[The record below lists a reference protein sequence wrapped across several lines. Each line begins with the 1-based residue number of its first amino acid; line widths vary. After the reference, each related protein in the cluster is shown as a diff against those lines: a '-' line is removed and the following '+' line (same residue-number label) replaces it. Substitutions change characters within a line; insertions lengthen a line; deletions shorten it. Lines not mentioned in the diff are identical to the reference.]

1 VAVLGVG
8 QTGPVRTP
16 ARQLLAFVAAAT
28 LALGVACSDDGENVD
43 AQDGEESSQE
53 SEPAPVKTTCEETS
67 SEADA
72 VVQRGKPSVVVPDPV
87 PSELQ
92 VEDLV
97 EGTGAEVIPDGTV
110 EVHYVMMSTE
120 GVEVDSSWP
129 LGSPYS
135 VPLQQIG
142 GEFAEAME
150 GMKEGGRRQLVISAE
165 ELFGGRYPDGVEAED
180 MIVMVVDLVSVSEEE
195 APSEA
200 EPEADAKA
208 LDAAEERGEPEMTV
222 PEDLPSELT
231 VTDDV
236 EGTGDIVCAGDTVLA
251 HYVGVDASSGEVF
264 DNSWERGEPAT
275 FALDQVID
283 GWSEGLVGM
292 RVGGRRTLVIP
303 AALAYGVDDT
313 DTAGTPT
320 GDLVFTVDMV
330 GVG

>member
-1 VAVLGVG
+1 MVGVG
-8 QTGPVRTP
+8 QTGPVRTSP
-16 ARQLLAFVAAAT
+16 RKLLAVIA
-28 LALGVACSDDGENVD
+28 LAIVTLGVACSDGDGEKTD
-43 AQDGEESSQE
+43 ADTSDESSPE
-53 SEPAPVKTTCEETS
+53 AEGAPVKTTCEDTGPG
-67 SEADA
+67 EAA
-72 VVQRGKPSVVVPDPV
+72 VMQRGKPSVVVPDPV
-87 PSELQ
+87 PGELQ

-97 EGTGAEVIPDGTV
+97 EGTGAEVVPDGTV

-120 GVEVDSSWP
+120 GVEVDSSWAT
-129 LGSPYS
+129 GSPYP

-165 ELFGGRYPDGVEAED
+165 ELFNGRYPDGVEADD
-180 MIVMVVDLVSVSEEE
+180 MIVMVVDLVSVSEEAGPSDEEPKADDE
-195 APSEA
+195 A
-200 EPEADAKA
+200 
-208 LDAAEERGEPEMTV
+208 LGAAEERGEPKVTV
-222 PEDLPSELT
+222 PESLPSELV

-236 EGTGDIVCAGDTVLA
+236 EGTGDIVCAGDKVLA

-264 DNSWERGEPAT
+264 DSSWERGEPAS

-303 AALAYGVDDT
+303 AAQAYGVDDT
-313 DTAGTPT
+313 DTSGTPT